1 MKASKAESKIME
13 KRERLESFH
22 YYLLFP
28 NAILGTGKLMH
39 GSVKKAEEKVTLE
52 QACENLG

>member
-39 GSVKKAEEKVTLE
+39 GSVKKAEEKVTLV
-52 QACENLG
+52 